1 MRGVGNELSMTVVA
15 SGGRGGGEEHWG
27 VHHVGGFGGLEREGG
42 MGCGDVWC
50 AFWGGGRDAD
60 E

>member
-1 MRGVGNELSMTVVA
+1 MTVVA